1 MAMARAMMQE
11 SFTGQFGRH
20 GGQLSDAMRAWP
32 DAPRPWLDL
41 STGINPVAWVPP
53 AGLVVDDGPLPDVG
67 ALAGLEAVA
76 ARYFG
81 VPAEYVVAVPGS
93 EIALRLLPMLG
104 LPGPIAAV
112 VPSYGTHVAVAD
124 AVISRADL
132 TTARKGTVLL
142 ANPNNPDG
150 AVLAASE
157 VHVLA
162 GCSCDRLVID
172 EAFADASPD
181 VAVLPTWDRER
192 PLVVLRSFGKFF
204 GLAGV
209 RLGFVVA
216 TGEVLLR
223 LRLLLGDWPVSAQAI
238 AWGTAA
244 YSDASWIAATRARLV
259 ADAARLDALLA
270 RYGLVASGD
279 SSLFRLV
286 TSPDAPAVFERLARA
301 GILTR
306 PFSDRA
312 DWLRFGLPGDEAG
325 FARLERAL
333 ADG

>member
-1 MAMARAMMQE
+1 M
-11 SFTGQFGRH
+11 
-20 GGQLSDAMRAWP
+20 SDAMRAWP

-41 STGINPVAWVPP
+41 STGINPVAWTPP
-53 AGLVVDDGPLPDVG
+53 AGLVVDDGPLPDVE
-67 ALAGLEAVA
+67 ALAGLEAAA
-76 ARYFG
+76 ARCFG
-81 VPAEYVVAVPGS
+81 VPAEYVAAVPGS

-104 LPGPIAAV
+104 LPGPITAV

-124 AVISRADL
+124 AVISRDELAV
-132 TTARKGTVLL
+132 AREGTVLL

-150 AVLAASE
+150 AVLKPAE
-157 VHVLA
+157 VQALA
-162 GCSCDRLVID
+162 DRCCDRLVID

-181 VAVLPTWDRER
+181 VGVLPAWDRAT

-216 TGEVLLR
+216 TGDLLSR
-223 LRLLLGDWPVSAQAI
+223 LRALLGDWPVSAQAI

-244 YSDASWIAATRARLV
+244 YSDAEWIAAARARLV
-259 ADAARLDALLA
+259 ADAARLDAVLA

-279 SSLFRLV
+279 SPLFQLV

-306 PFSDRA
+306 PFADRA

-333 ADG
+333 AGG